1 LRTQL
6 KEILHEE
13 TELNEIVQLVG
24 KDSLSED
31 QKLSLEVARI
41 IREDFLQQNAF
52 SEYDY
57 MCPLE
62 KTIGM
67 MRAIVT
73 YYEGAR
79 KAIVE
84 SSSETKI
91 NWNDIHFQTK
101 PLFTEL
107 TQMKFMVKKLI

>member
-1 LRTQL
+1 
-6 KEILHEE
+6 
-13 TELNEIVQLVG
+13 
-24 KDSLSED
+24 
-31 QKLSLEVARI
+31 
-41 IREDFLQQNAF
+41 
-52 SEYDY
+52 

-107 TQMKFMVKKLI
+107 TQMKFMVIIINQQINSKRLTFSIFYHFF

>member
-1 LRTQL
+1 
-6 KEILHEE
+6 
-13 TELNEIVQLVG
+13 
-24 KDSLSED
+24 
-31 QKLSLEVARI
+31 
-41 IREDFLQQNAF
+41 
-52 SEYDY
+52 

-107 TQMKFMVKKLI
+107 T

>member
-1 LRTQL
+1 
-6 KEILHEE
+6 
-13 TELNEIVQLVG
+13 
-24 KDSLSED
+24 
-31 QKLSLEVARI
+31 
-41 IREDFLQQNAF
+41 
-52 SEYDY
+52 

-107 TQMKFMVKKLI
+107 TQMKFMTPKQSKKEFSQYFSKYVEDVNAAFRKITDR